1 MLKSEKAREALQD
14 GLPYLLGAVNVIRQI
29 CKHEVD
35 ERVDM
40 WPNLI
45 EGQVEAELRELID
58 ELADEAIGV
67 LEKCLD

>member
-1 MLKSEKAREALQD
+1 MLRSEKAREALQD
-14 GLPYLLGAVNVIRQI
+14 GLPYLLGAVNVIRTI

-45 EGQVEAELRELID
+45 EGQVESELRELID
-58 ELADEAIGV
+58 ELADEAIGA